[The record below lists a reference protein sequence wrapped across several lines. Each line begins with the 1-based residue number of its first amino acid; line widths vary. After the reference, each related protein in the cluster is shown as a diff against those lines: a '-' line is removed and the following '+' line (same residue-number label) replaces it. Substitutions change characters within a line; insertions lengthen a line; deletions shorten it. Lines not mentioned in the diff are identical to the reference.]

1 MHVAIVP
8 SRQKSGLYRSVL
20 VRQSYREGGKVKHRT
35 LANLSRLPPAA
46 IEAVRAVLR
55 GQPVGPLDAAF
66 EIERSRPHGHVLA
79 ALGQLRALGLD
90 RLLASRPRRER
101 ELALAMIVARVLKPT
116 SKLALA
122 RGLERTSL
130 AGLLGLEGADE
141 DELYAAM
148 DWLLTRQPKVEAA
161 LAARHLAAGGL
172 VLYDLTSA
180 YLEGR
185 RCPLARRGYSRDG
198 KGGVLQIEFG
208 LITDAEGR
216 PIAVDVFEGNVAD
229 PMTVATQVA
238 KVRDRF
244 GISEVVLV
252 GDRGMLTSA
261 RIETLK
267 GTGVSWISALRSD
280 QIEGLVKSGDLQ
292 LGLFDE
298 RNLAEIRSPRFPG
311 ERLVVCRNPALASER
326 ARTREELLAATER
339 ELARVADAVAA
350 GRLRSEAAIGERVG
364 RVIGR
369 HKVGKHFGR
378 QIAEGVF
385 RYWRDEERIAAEAAL
400 DGLYVIR
407 SNVPP
412 EQLAERELVRSYK
425 LLARVEQAF
434 RSLKSIDLEVRPI
447 RHRLADRVRAHV
459 FICML
464 AYYVRWHLE
473 RAWAPLLFRD
483 EEPPLADDP
492 VAPARRSPE
501 ALAKARTGRRADGQP
516 VYSFRDLLDEL
527 ATLTKNTVRVPGSE
541 ATFTKLALPTP
552 LHIEA
557 LRLIG
562 LDATM

>member
-46 IEAVRAVLR
+46 VETVRAVLR
-55 GQPVGPLDAAF
+55 GEQVGPLEQAF
-66 EIERSRPHGHVLA
+66 EIERSLPHGHVA
-79 ALGQLRALGLD
+79 AVLGQIRALGVD
-90 RLLASRPRRER
+90 RLLAARPRRER
-101 ELALAMIVARVLKPT
+101 ELALAMIVSRVLKPS

-122 RGLERTSL
+122 RSLGSTSL
-130 AGLLGLEGADE
+130 GAMLRVEDAGE

-161 LAARHLAAGGL
+161 LAERHLAEGGI
-172 VLYDLTSA
+172 VLYDLTSV
-180 YLEGR
+180 YLEGST
-185 RCPLARRGYSRDG
+185 CPLAKRGYSRDG
-198 KGGVLQIEFG
+198 KRGLLQIEFG

-216 PIAVDVFEGNVAD
+216 PVAVDVFEGNLAD
-229 PMTVATQVA
+229 PMTVAAQVD

-244 GISEVVLV
+244 GIAEAVFV

-261 RIETLK
+261 RIETLR
-267 GTGVSWISALRSD
+267 GSGLSWISALRAD
-280 QIEGLVKSGDLQ
+280 QIAGLVKSGDLQ

-298 RNLAEIRSPRFPG
+298 RNLAEIRSPKFPA
-311 ERLVVCRNPALASER
+311 ERLVVCRNPALAAER
-326 ARTREELLAATER
+326 ARKREELLAATER
-339 ELARVADAVAA
+339 ELDRVVAAVAA

-364 RVIGR
+364 RIVGR
-369 HKVGKHFGR
+369 YKVGKHFGR
-378 QIAEGVF
+378 EIAAGVF
-385 RYWRDEERIAAEAAL
+385 RYWREADRIAAEAAL

-407 SNVPP
+407 SNVAA
-412 EQLAERELVRSYK
+412 ERLTERELVRSYK
-425 LLARVEQAF
+425 LLARVERAF
-434 RSLKSIDLEVRPI
+434 RSLKSVDLEVRPI

-459 FICML
+459 LICML

-492 VAPARRSPE
+492 VAPARRSPG
-501 ALAKARTGRRADGQP
+501 ALAKARTQRRADGSP
-516 VYSFRDLLDEL
+516 VYSLPGLLDEL
-527 ATLTKNTVRVPGSE
+527 ATLTRNTIRVPGSD

-552 LHIEA
+552 LHREA
-557 LRLIG
+557 LRLLG
-562 LDATM
+562 LEARM

>member
-35 LANLSRLPPAA
+35 LANLSKLPPAA

-55 GQPVGPLDAAF
+55 GEPVGPLEAAF
-66 EIERSRPHGHVLA
+66 EIERALPHGHVLA
-79 ALGQLRALGLD
+79 VLGQLRALGLD

-101 ELALAMIVARVLKPT
+101 ELALAMIVGRVLKPS

-122 RGLERTSL
+122 RSLASTSL
-130 AGLLGLEGADE
+130 AGTLGVEDVDE
-141 DELYAAM
+141 DELYGAM
-148 DWLLTRQPKVEAA
+148 DWLLTRQPRVEAA
-161 LAARHLAAGGL
+161 LAERHLAAGGL
-172 VLYDLTSA
+172 VLYDLTST
-180 YLEGR
+180 YLEGS

-198 KGGVLQIEFG
+198 KRGLLQIEFG

-216 PIAVDVFEGNVAD
+216 PVAVDVFEGNLAD
-229 PMTVATQVA
+229 PMTVAAQVA
-238 KVRDRF
+238 KVRERF
-244 GISEVVLV
+244 GISEVVFV

-261 RIETLK
+261 RIETLR
-267 GTGVSWISALRSD
+267 GSGLSWISALRSD
-280 QIEGLVKSGDLQ
+280 QIQGLVKDGDLQ

-298 RNLAEIRSPRFPG
+298 RNLAEIRSPKFPG
-311 ERLVVCRNPALASER
+311 ERLVVCRNPALATER
-326 ARTREELLAATER
+326 ARKREELLTATER
-339 ELARVADAVAA
+339 ELDKVVAAVTA

-369 HKVGKHFGR
+369 YKVGKHFGR
-378 QIAEGVF
+378 EIAEGVF
-385 RYWRDEERIAAEAAL
+385 RYWRDAERIAAEAAL

-407 SNVPP
+407 SNVAA
-412 EQLAERELVRSYK
+412 ERLTERELVRSYK

-434 RSLKSIDLEVRPI
+434 RSLKSVDLQVRPI

-459 FICML
+459 FICVL

-483 EEPPLADDP
+483 EEPPVADDP
-492 VAPARRSPE
+492 VAPARRSPG
-501 ALAKARTGRRADGQP
+501 ALAKARTGRREDGQP
-516 VYSFRDLLDEL
+516 VYSFRGLLDEL
-527 ATLTKNTVRVPGSE
+527 ATLTKNTIRVPGSA
-541 ATFTKLALPTP
+541 ATFSKLALPTP
-552 LHIEA
+552 LHSEA

-562 LDATM
+562 LEARL